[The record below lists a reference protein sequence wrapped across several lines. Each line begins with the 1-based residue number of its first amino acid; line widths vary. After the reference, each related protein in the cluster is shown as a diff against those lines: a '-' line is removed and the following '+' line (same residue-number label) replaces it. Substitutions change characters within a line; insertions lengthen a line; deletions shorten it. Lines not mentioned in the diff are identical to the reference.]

1 MTEQQ
6 MRKTLQDND
15 VEQDELEAQIDR
27 WADERN
33 RDRQERDYVEKQ
45 DAA

>member
-27 WADERN
+27 WADEQN
-33 RDRQERDYVEKQ
+33 RDRQERDYMEKQ
-45 DAA
+45 DAE

>member
-1 MTEQQ
+1 MNEQEL
-6 MRKTLQDND
+6 RAALAAND
-15 VEQDELEAQIDR
+15 IEAQVNR
-27 WADERN
+27 WADEQN

>member
-33 RDRQERDYVEKQ
+33 RDRQERDYMEKQ
-45 DAA
+45 DAE

>member
-1 MTEQQ
+1 MNERQL
-6 MRKTLQDND
+6 RAALAAND
-15 VEQDELEAQIDR
+15 INEDEIEAQVDR

-33 RDRQERDYVEKQ
+33 RDKQERDYVEKK

>member
-1 MTEQQ
+1 MNE
-6 MRKTLQDND
+6 RELRAALAAND
-15 VEQDELEAQIDR
+15 IDEDEIEAQVDR
-27 WADERN
+27 WADEQN

>member
-1 MTEQQ
+1 MNEQQ

-33 RDRQERDYVEKQ
+33 RDRQERDYMEKQ
-45 DAA
+45 DAE